1 MELSKS
7 EVDVDAV
14 LSLRKYIT
22 IASHVRG
29 RVRLKASMEILQNP
43 LLQDLLKKK
52 DADVNAAMKKLS
64 GVVDVRLNAMARS
77 IVIQYDPAKIA
88 LADINKF
95 IETKD
100 NNEAMEIAKKY
111 FNELQCSA

>member
-29 RVRLKASMEILQNP
+29 RVRLKAAMEILQNP

-52 DADVNAAMKKLS
+52 EADANAAMKKKIS
-64 GVVDVRLNAMARS
+64 GVVDFRLNAVARS
-77 IVIQYDPAKIA
+77 LVIQYDPEKIA
-88 LADINKF
+88 AADINKF

-100 NNEAMEIAKKY
+100 NNEAKGIAEKY
-111 FNELQCSA
+111 FHELLQ